1 MGELTEKAKGLANE
15 VIGNTK
21 QVAGKATNNP
31 ELEGKGIA
39 QEREGEV
46 QNLKGKIKGA
56 LGDKI

>member
-1 MGELTEKAKGLANE
+1 MGELTDKAKGLANE

-39 QEREGEV
+39 QER
-46 QNLKGKIKGA
+46 
-56 LGDKI
+56 